1 MESTDGRVDSVVA
14 TLSPFALGDTG
25 QAAQNMTTHETTHDL
40 VILGGDVIDG
50 SGAPRYRADIG
61 VTGDRISAIRRHGD
75 PLAGPAL
82 HGRTQIDASGRIVA
96 PGFIDVHTH
105 DDTALITNPG
115 MAMKV
120 SQGVTT
126 VVCGNCGASAAPVVT
141 DQLPALL
148 SLIVRDAAHVA
159 ADFAG
164 LAAKVEAAHPAVN
177 SAFLIGHSTLRL
189 AAMGEDLN
197 RPATDAEIERMR
209 TLLDT
214 CLEQGAIGLSSGL
227 FYPPAAAATTDEV
240 ARIAEPLGRHGAL
253 YTAHMR
259 DEGAHILEAL
269 DETFEIGKRSGAA
282 VIVSHHKCS
291 GRPNFGRMR
300 ETLPK
305 IDAARATQ
313 DIAFDVYPYIA
324 SSTVLLRARI
334 DHAEKVL
341 VTWSDAVPGVG
352 GRDLADIAR
361 EWGVSVYDAADRL
374 QPAGAI
380 YFTMDEADVQAALKH
395 PAAMVGSDGLPLD
408 AHPHPRLWGTF
419 PRVLGHYCREL
430 KLFPLE
436 EAVHRMTGLSAQRFR
451 LHDRGAIRTGAFAD
465 LCLFDADTV
474 IDTADFTHP
483 TRPARGIDTVIVNGE
498 PVWRNGAATTA
509 RPGRVLRRQN

>member
-14 TLSPFALGDTG
+14 TLSPFAVGGTG

-75 PLAGPAL
+75 PAAGPAL

-240 ARIAEPLGRHGAL
+240 VFVHVAVQQ
-253 YTAHMR
+253 
-259 DEGAHILEAL
+259 
-269 DETFEIGKRSGAA
+269 KRA
-282 VIVSHHKCS
+282 IFFL
-291 GRPNFGRMR
+291 N
-300 ETLPK
+300 
-305 IDAARATQ
+305 
-313 DIAFDVYPYIA
+313 
-324 SSTVLLRARI
+324 
-334 DHAEKVL
+334 
-341 VTWSDAVPGVG
+341 
-352 GRDLADIAR
+352 
-361 EWGVSVYDAADRL
+361 RL
-374 QPAGAI
+374 KAK
-380 YFTMDEADVQAALKH
+380 E
-395 PAAMVGSDGLPLD
+395 
-408 AHPHPRLWGTF
+408 
-419 PRVLGHYCREL
+419 
-430 KLFPLE
+430 
-436 EAVHRMTGLSAQRFR
+436 
-451 LHDRGAIRTGAFAD
+451 
-465 LCLFDADTV
+465 
-474 IDTADFTHP
+474 
-483 TRPARGIDTVIVNGE
+483 
-498 PVWRNGAATTA
+498 
-509 RPGRVLRRQN
+509 